1 MFVVFKEYDIK
12 TLTQSTNII
21 QKLEPT
27 MPMMANSNCNYH
39 SLVYTDEWNL
49 DLLQRYEH
57 KEIKQELLL

>member
-1 MFVVFKEYDIK
+1 MFVVFKEYAIK
-12 TLTQSTNII
+12 TMTQSTNII

-27 MPMMANSNCNYH
+27 MMVNSNCNYH

-57 KEIKQELLL
+57 KEIKKMSFL